1 MIVFGCLW
9 FVQLWFDIY
18 CDFSILFF
26 RSSCAKLSEFKGF
39 RSHHEK
45 PLSWFVHFICCSFP
59 LKMNFIVP
67 VALNPDFLLKTL
79 NVHATIFF
87 SQKFFVFSVGN
98 FLGFWRANHR
108 FKSLKKENILWGSW
122 ALNMQRGLFFA
133 LSKQLF
139 ADTFWLN
146 MLIFLGLTIMNIGL
160 ATSVGISC
168 LWFNIRWEGIPQVN
182 QKVRVWDSKTTMAGL
197 LQFSLFHILKLKSSP
212 VVFYALIFLFISTST
227 DSWNMLF
234 CCRHFTCLG
243 L

>member
-1 MIVFGCLW
+1 
-9 FVQLWFDIY
+9 
-18 CDFSILFF
+18 
-26 RSSCAKLSEFKGF
+26 
-39 RSHHEK
+39 
-45 PLSWFVHFICCSFP
+45 
-59 LKMNFIVP
+59 
-67 VALNPDFLLKTL
+67 
-79 NVHATIFF
+79 
-87 SQKFFVFSVGN
+87 VFSVGN

-139 ADTFWLN
+139 AETFWLN
-146 MLIFLGLTIMNIGL
+146 MLIFLGLTIMNTGL

-168 LWFNIRWEGIPQVN
+168 LWFNICWEGIPQVN

-212 VVFYALIFLFISTST
+212 VVFYALIFRFISTST